1 MIQDRDPQ
9 EDLQRAFKL
18 FADESSAKINFRN
31 LRKISKYVENIIIVY
46 FFVHVYI

>member
-18 FADESSAKINFRN
+18 FADDSSNTINYRN
-31 LRKISKYVENIIIVY
+31 LRKISK
-46 FFVHVYI
+46 